1 MIYDKEIDRVCA
13 FCQKGEALTEDLI
26 LCRRYGPVT
35 PEYSCRK
42 FRYDP
47 LLRKPSLRELPKL
60 QVTPE
65 DFKL

>member
-13 FCQKGEALTEDLI
+13 FCQQGEELTEDLI

-42 FRYDP
+42 FQYDP
-47 LLRKPSLRELPKL
+47 LLRKPSLRELPKPR
-60 QVTPE
+60 VKAE